1 MTGNRGDEVRRAD
14 ARRRGVSTGVLA
26 DRMAATLVH
35 HEPGWRLPRLT
46 ALARRYNVSAAEIDS
61 AIDELAARHLLRRL
75 PDGQVYRASP
85 AEYYVPLEGLS
96 GLVSHVDPM
105 GGQLVCKSRHVSRR
119 RPPEDI
125 GRSLG
130 LAPGDPVVSIRCIWT
145 VGGEPA
151 ALSASYL
158 PERMGHEGPDLGAPP
173 FSPLVAGSP
182 ADAAPAGMAPADVLP
197 DADAAPVRPASGAPP
212 VDAPPVD
219 ALPVDALP
227 VDALPVDALPVDA
240 LPVDGGA
247 PVRGALAGT
256 PLASPRGGV
265 DEGDPVS
272 GDPWGGRGGLAGPGA
287 ASARAL
293 QIELAPPPPSVARS
307 LHLAVGEL
315 VVTVTVSFE
324 DPAAHHPVALTTTML
339 RPDLFRVV
347 IQATAAP
354 APDGGTDG
362 LASTWTHSAQGWEP

>member
-14 ARRRGVSTGVLA
+14 ARRRGISTGVLA

-158 PERMGHEGPDLGAPP
+158 PERLGHEVPDLGAPP

-182 ADAAPAGMAPADVLP
+182 ADAAPGAGPPGDAPPAGMAPADVP
-197 DADAAPVRPASGAPP
+197 PEAEVAPGRPADGAPAAAPP
-212 VDAPPVD
+212 VDAP
-219 ALPVDALP
+219 
-227 VDALPVDALPVDA
+227 
-240 LPVDGGA
+240 PVDGGA

-256 PLASPRGGV
+256 PLASPRGAV
-265 DEGDPVS
+265 AEGDPVS
-272 GDPWGGRGGLAGPGA
+272 GDSWDPGGGLAGPSA
-287 ASARAL
+287 ARARAL

-324 DPAAHHPVALTTTML
+324 DPAARYPVALTTTML
-339 RPDLFRVV
+339 RPDLFRIV
-347 IQATAAP
+347 IQATVAS
-354 APDGGTDG
+354 APDGSTDG
-362 LASTWTHSAQGWEP
+362 LASTWTRSAQGWEP